1 MKDIR
6 KDSSV
11 EGEANLQDDDPVGP
25 LDTAR
30 ESIEVFADNLI
41 LQQSLREMID
51 WIRVLEDVLQDPE
64 ISELE
69 VTQTKEELKLLQQ
82 AWCVLADSLYD
93 KGISA

>member
-1 MKDIR
+1 MKNIR
-6 KDSSV
+6 KDFSV

-25 LDTAR
+25 LDTVR
-30 ESIEVFADNLI
+30 ENIEIFADNLI

-51 WIRVLEDVLQDPE
+51 WIRVLEDVLQDPD

-69 VTQTKEELKLLQQ
+69 VAQTKEELNMLQQ
-82 AWCVLADSLYD
+82 AWCVLADSLYE